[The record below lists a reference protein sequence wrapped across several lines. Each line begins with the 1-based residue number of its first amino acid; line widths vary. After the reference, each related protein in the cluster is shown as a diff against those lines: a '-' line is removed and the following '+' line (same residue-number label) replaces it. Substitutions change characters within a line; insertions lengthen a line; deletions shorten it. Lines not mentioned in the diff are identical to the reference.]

1 MVDVTKTEEK
11 KIDTSNLEA
20 NLAALKGHD
29 FELAEFAERNKG
41 NTSPLITF
49 SSAFQ
54 ARLAAMALKCTP
66 DDLKD
71 LSIKE
76 YTSVINRTANFLF
89 GSSESE
95 KIPSAS

>member
-1 MVDVTKTEEK
+1 MGEK

-20 NLAALKGHD
+20 NLAALTGHD

-41 NTSPLITF
+41 NTTPLLTF

-54 ARLAAMALKCTP
+54 ARLAAIALKCTP

-71 LSIKE
+71 LSMKE
-76 YTSVINRTANFLF
+76 YMSIITRTANFLF
-89 GSSESE
+89 GSSGSE
-95 KIPSAS
+95 KIPSAN

>member
-1 MVDVTKTEEK
+1 MSETAKIEEN
-11 KIDTSNLEA
+11 KIDASDLELK
-20 NLAALKGHD
+20 LAALKGHD

-41 NTSPLITF
+41 NSSPLITF

-54 ARLAAMALKCTP
+54 ARLAAIALKCTP

-76 YTSVINRTANFLF
+76 YTAIINRTANFLF

-95 KIPSAS
+95 KTPSES

>member
-1 MVDVTKTEEK
+1 M
-11 KIDTSNLEA
+11 DTSKLEENL
-20 NLAALKGHD
+20 LKLKGHD

-41 NTSPLITF
+41 NNATLITF

-71 LSIKE
+71 LPLKE
-76 YTSVINRTANFLF
+76 YTEIINRTANFLF
-89 GSSESE
+89 SSSESE

>member
-1 MVDVTKTEEK
+1 MTDITKLEEE
-11 KIDTSNLEA
+11 LMM
-20 NLAALKGHD
+20 LKGRD

-41 NTSPLITF
+41 NSTPLLTF

-54 ARLAAMALKCTP
+54 ARLAATALDCTP

-71 LSIKE
+71 LPLKE
-76 YTSVINRTANFLF
+76 YSSIINRTVNFLF

-95 KIPSAS
+95 KIPSES

>member
-1 MVDVTKTEEK
+1 MTETTKLEEK
-11 KIDTSNLEA
+11 
-20 NLAALKGHD
+20 LATLTGHD

-41 NTSPLITF
+41 NATPMLTF

-54 ARLAAMALKCTP
+54 ARLAARALDCTP

-71 LSIKE
+71 LPLKE
-76 YTSVINRTANFLF
+76 YTSIINRVANFLF